1 MSVTFTENEHKIC
14 TLARMVE
21 EDKIYYVAAGGIPF
35 LTVLLAMRTKAPKVA
50 YVLEQGTVAPH
61 PVLPL
66 NPFMAGSNSRADYKS
81 AMWTTMNM
89 VDWFAA
95 TGLFDYGVLAGLQI
109 DQWGNFNSGFLGGD
123 YYHPERRYGGPGGA
137 TEIASLC
144 WRTIIVTDQQKRKF
158 VKKPD
163 FISSPGY
170 LDGSPGARERV
181 GMPRGTGPYRVIT
194 SMAMF
199 GYDEGTRRM
208 KLLAL
213 SPWVKVEDVLAEMD
227 FEPVIAD
234 KLGVLEPPTEEELT
248 ILRTE
253 VDPRGQTVG
262 AGEWITH

>member
-1 MSVTFTENEHKIC
+1 MSVAFTENEHKIC
-14 TLARMVE
+14 TIARMVE
-21 EDKIYYVAAGGIPF
+21 EDKIYYVAAGGIPI
-35 LTVLLAMRTKAPKVA
+35 LSVQMAMKTTAPNVA
-50 YVLEQGTVAPH
+50 YVLEQGTVAPQ

-66 NPFMAGSNSRADYKS
+66 NPFMTGSNSRADHRA
-81 AMWTTMNM
+81 AMWTSMNM
-89 VDWFAA
+89 VNWFSAN
-95 TGLFDYGVLAGLQI
+95 GLYEYGILASLQI

-123 YYHPERRYGGPGGA
+123 YYHPGRRYGGPGGA
-137 TEIASLC
+137 NEIASLC

-163 FISSPGY
+163 FVSSPGY
-170 LDGSPGARERV
+170 LDGSPGARERA
-181 GMPRGTGPYRVIT
+181 GLPRGTGPYRVIT

-199 GYDEGTRRM
+199 GYDEDTRRM

-213 SPWVKVEDVLAEMD
+213 SPWVKIEDVLAEMD

-234 KLGVLEPPTEEELT
+234 KLGVMEPPTEEELT
-248 ILRTE
+248 ILRSE